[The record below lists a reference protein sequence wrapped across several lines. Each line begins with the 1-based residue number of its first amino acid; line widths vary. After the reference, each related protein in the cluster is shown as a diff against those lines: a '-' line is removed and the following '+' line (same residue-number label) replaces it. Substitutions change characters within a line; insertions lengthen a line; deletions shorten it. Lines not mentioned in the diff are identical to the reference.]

1 MTKRNFRTQ
10 WALKKCARL
19 VPWEL
24 PPSSIAPSYPSLR
37 PELLSVSLPTLSLVV
52 SGLPSDTF
60 RNYARHKLWP
70 PVSLP
75 CLALLCLLV
84 RPHDAGLLI
93 LIKIMPFY
101 APLCESSSDYAI
113 TQRPRAE
120 PEQSS
125 PVSRTMNSHSSFS
138 ILILSFPFPNRVL
151 D

>member
-10 WALKKCARL
+10 WVLKKCARL

-24 PPSSIAPSYPSLR
+24 PPSSIAPSYPSLS
-37 PELLSVSLPTLSLVV
+37 PSLLLPTLSLVV

-84 RPHDAGLLI
+84 RPYDAGLLI

-113 TQRPRAE
+113 TQRPSAGQGQ
-120 PEQSS
+120 EQ
-125 PVSRTMNSHSSFS
+125 PRFSHNELSQFLFHS
-138 ILILSFPFPNRVL
+138 LIPSFPNRVL

>member
-24 PPSSIAPSYPSLR
+24 PPSSIAPSYPSLS
-37 PELLSVSLPTLSLVV
+37 PSLLLPTLSLVV

-75 CLALLCLLV
+75 CLDLLCLLV
-84 RPHDAGLLI
+84 RSHDAGLLI

-113 TQRPRAE
+113 TQRPRE
-120 PEQSS
+120 EQEQPRFSHNELSQFLFHS
-125 PVSRTMNSHSSFS
+125 PIPS
-138 ILILSFPFPNRVL
+138 FPNRVL